1 MTPDGHPSGVCCRRV
16 PTAVPRSGAGSPLAA
31 RVAFSAPGTVER
43 LFTWSGLDTQPD
55 TTEQTK
61 VGSEPGALIAWN
73 CGILVNLAVTLRNGT
88 GCEFVFR
95 DPGVHQATDAN
106 DRATFDKSLG
116 GVSFGS

>member
-1 MTPDGHPSGVCCRRV
+1 
-16 PTAVPRSGAGSPLAA
+16 
-31 RVAFSAPGTVER
+31 
-43 LFTWSGLDTQPD
+43 
-55 TTEQTK
+55 
-61 VGSEPGALIAWN
+61 LIN
-73 CGILVNLAVTLRNGT
+73 VAVTLRNGT